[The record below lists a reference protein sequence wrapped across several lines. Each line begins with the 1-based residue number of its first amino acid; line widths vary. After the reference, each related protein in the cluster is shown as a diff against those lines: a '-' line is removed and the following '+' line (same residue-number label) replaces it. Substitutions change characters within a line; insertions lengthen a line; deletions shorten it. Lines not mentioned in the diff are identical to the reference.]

1 MQKIIFFALGILI
14 LFTPILYASD
24 SLTTIAVMDFK
35 NNSLFEKEKQ
45 ESLAKGLAEIL
56 ITELSQVQEIQVVER
71 QQLNAIIEEMQL
83 AQTGLLSEN
92 TSIEVGKLLGAKFL
106 VLGSFMAVPGNTIR
120 VDARIVEV
128 ETGKT
133 LMGEKAQGKDKEILK
148 IINKLSQAI
157 LTRLELSITR
167 ARLTQVENT
176 SPDAIFAL
184 SKGLEFEDTGNRK
197 MALHWYK
204 IALSKDKNLLVA
216 QKRIQKLAEVKD

>member
-1 MQKIIFFALGILI
+1 MQKVILFGLGIIF
-14 LFTPILYASD
+14 LFSPVLFSMD

-83 AQTGLLSEN
+83 AQTGLISEN
-92 TSIEVGKLLGAKFL
+92 ASIEVGKLLGAKFL

-148 IINKLSQAI
+148 LVNKLSQAI
-157 LTRLELSITR
+157 LSRLEVRLTR
-167 ARLTQVENT
+167 ARLNPAENT
-176 SPDAIFAL
+176 SPEAVLAL
-184 SKGLEFEDTGNRK
+184 SKGMEFEDAGNRK

-204 IALSKDKNLLVA
+204 VALSKDKNMRVA
-216 QKRIQKLAEVKD
+216 QKRIQKLTEVKD

>member
-1 MQKIIFFALGILI
+1 MQKLI
-14 LFTPILYASD
+14 LFGLGIFFLFTPVLYSSD
-24 SLTTIAVMDFK
+24 SLTTLAVMDFK
-35 NNSLFEKEKQ
+35 NNSLFEKEKH

-92 TSIEVGKLLGAKFL
+92 ASIEVGKLLGAKFL

-133 LMGEKAQGKDKEILK
+133 LLGEKAQGKDKEILK
-148 IINKLSQAI
+148 LINKLSQAI
-157 LTRLELSITR
+157 LSRLEVRITQS
-167 ARLTQVENT
+167 RLNQVENT
-176 SPDAIFAL
+176 SPEAILAL
-184 SKGLEFEDTGNRK
+184 SKGLEFEDAGNRK
-197 MALHWYK
+197 MALQWYK
-204 IALSKDKNLLVA
+204 AALSKDKNLLVA
-216 QKRIQKLAEVKD
+216 RKRIKKLAEIND